1 MRPLT
6 IALVLLF
13 GLPQASAQTVQEAPS
28 GIAQDAMAGKISCN
42 DPRILSLPSNNAAP
56 GVSQTDYNF
65 IYCVA
70 LRVIKANR
78 VTLPAGFGSSWQF
91 TAIHNAAINSQTQPL
106 PNGQLAV
113 LAFDSMAQFLNY
125 DPDEEAFII
134 GHEIGHVQDWE
145 NCAALKVA
153 RMNRAPIL
161 KQLALTGAR
170 QACEENADNY
180 GLQYMWGAGYNPF
193 AAGAL
198 FGRLEMYAPNETR
211 GMASML
217 NNFLSDHPISSE
229 RIRKLRAVVAHLC
242 SQQGTVCR
250 P

>member
-1 MRPLT
+1 
-6 IALVLLF
+6 
-13 GLPQASAQTVQEAPS
+13 
-28 GIAQDAMAGKISCN
+28 
-42 DPRILSLPSNNAAP
+42 
-56 GVSQTDYNF
+56 
-65 IYCVA
+65 
-70 LRVIKANR
+70 
-78 VTLPAGFGSSWQF
+78 
-91 TAIHNAAINSQTQPL
+91 
-106 PNGQLAV
+106 
-113 LAFDSMAQFLNY
+113 MAQFLNY

-134 GHEIGHVQDWE
+134 GHEIGHVQDWA

-229 RIRKLRAVVAHLC
+229 RIRKLRAVVAQLC

-250 P
+250 PWDGSWNSACMFRSTSDAYVADAHPGASSFVSTNSSMK